1 MDRDKREKEWELAF
15 TVCFFAF
22 LCRKVDAFDS
32 GRSPGRGNDTL
43 MMIAFNQCAPR
54 NTEIP
59 VAIIYR
65 IHGVRS
71 RLFNPVCAEE
81 RYLNSVLREV
91 ANTDPYQ
98 SYGLLESY
106 RIEYLSCSNVNI
118 YAVIHVRSNCASFC
132 KGIEIRVAKGKGY
145 SPARIS
151 SPTQTPAHHLRQLED
166 MSFQFFRITYVPVKG
181 HAVSNRLGIGF

>member
-59 VAIIYR
+59 IAIIYR

-106 RIEYLSCSNVNI
+106 RIEYLSCSKINI
-118 YAVIHVRSNCASFC
+118 YAAIHTRFHGTASC
-132 KGIEIRVAKGKGY
+132 KGSEIRVAQGKGY
-145 SPARIS
+145 RPPRIS
-151 SPTQTPAHHLRQLED
+151 STTQSPAYHLRQLED
-166 MSFQFFRITYVPVKG
+166 MSFQCFYIAHVPVKG
-181 HAVSNRLGIGF
+181 HAVSN